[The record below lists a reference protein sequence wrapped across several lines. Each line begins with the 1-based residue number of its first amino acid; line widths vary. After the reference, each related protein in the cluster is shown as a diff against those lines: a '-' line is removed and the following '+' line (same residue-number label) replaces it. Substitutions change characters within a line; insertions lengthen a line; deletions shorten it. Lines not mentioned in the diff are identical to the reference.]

1 LFQILWLGLLNLLW
15 LGLLN
20 LLFHDLVYFLL
31 LAMDLGFLKVR
42 GQDRSLV
49 QLQSFPVVLP
59 DPDFV
64 QLDSF
69 LLHGLHLGLPSLLFH
84 DLVYFLL
91 LAMDLGFLKVR
102 GQDRSLVQLQ
112 SFLVLC

>member
-42 GQDRSLV
+42 GQ
-49 QLQSFPVVLP
+49 
-59 DPDFV
+59 
-64 QLDSF
+64 
-69 LLHGLHLGLPSLLFH
+69 
-84 DLVYFLL
+84 Y
-91 LAMDLGFLKVR
+91 
-102 GQDRSLVQLQ
+102 
-112 SFLVLC
+112 

>member
-49 QLQSFPVVLP
+49 QLQSF
-59 DPDFV
+59 
-64 QLDSF
+64 
-69 LLHGLHLGLPSLLFH
+69 
-84 DLVYFLL
+84 
-91 LAMDLGFLKVR
+91 
-102 GQDRSLVQLQ
+102 
-112 SFLVLC
+112 LVLC